1 MSKDLDGTKELVE
14 KTECYFALNFLYLL
28 MEVKLLL
35 ITFTWYLMRT
45 VYLQLTVLTDE
56 CRLRG

>member
-1 MSKDLDGTKELVE
+1 MSKDLDGAEELVE
-14 KTECYFALNFLYLL
+14 KTECYFALNFLHLL
-28 MEVKLLL
+28 MEVKLL
-35 ITFTWYLMRT
+35 ITFTWDLMCT

>member
-28 MEVKLLL
+28 VEVKLL
-35 ITFTWYLMRT
+35 ITVTWDLMRT

>member
-28 MEVKLLL
+28 VEVKLL
-35 ITFTWYLMRT
+35 ITFTWDLMRT